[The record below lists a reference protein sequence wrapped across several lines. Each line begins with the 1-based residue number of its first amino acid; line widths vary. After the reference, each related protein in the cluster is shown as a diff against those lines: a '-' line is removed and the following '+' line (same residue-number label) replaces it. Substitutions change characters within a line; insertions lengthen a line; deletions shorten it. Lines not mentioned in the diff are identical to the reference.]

1 MPKREDLRSVLVIG
15 SGPIVIGQACEFD
28 YSGTQACRVLSQEGI
43 RVSLVNSN
51 PATIM
56 TDPEF
61 ADATYVEPIT
71 LDVLE
76 KVIAKERPDA
86 VLPTLGGQTALN
98 AAVELHEAG
107 TLARYGVELIGAGIE
122 TIKAGEDRKRFKEI
136 VTGLG
141 SEVPR
146 SHICHTMDEC
156 LAAAADLGYPLVIRP
171 SFTLGGSG
179 SGIARSEAN
188 LRRLAGA
195 GLDASPVTEV
205 LLEESILGWKEFE
218 LELMRDRH
226 DNVVVVCS
234 IENIDP
240 MGVHT
245 GDSVTVAPAMTLTD
259 REYQHMRDVA
269 IAVVRAV
276 GVDTGGCNIQFAVH
290 PQTGRMVVIEM
301 NPRVSRS
308 SALASKATGFP
319 IAKIAARLAIG
330 YTLDEI
336 RNDITGE
343 TPASFEPALD
353 YVVVKVPRF
362 AFEKFPGADPE
373 LTTHMKSVGEAMA
386 IGRNFPEALQ
396 KALRSLE
403 NRSAPFSWADPPGDR
418 DELLARCAVPHDG
431 RMSTVH
437 QALRAGATV
446 DDVAGV
452 TGIDPWFVDQIQG
465 IQELAVRLAGAP
477 AASRPGRELDTDAL
491 RAAKRA
497 GFSDAQIGQLKGLP
511 EDQVRLLRQAFGIR
525 PVYHTVDTCAAE
537 FAARTPYLYST
548 YDEQT
553 EVPPGGTPKVIILG
567 SGPNR
572 IGQGIE
578 FDYACV
584 HASFALS
591 AAGYETVM
599 VNCNPETVSTDYDTS
614 GRLYFEPL
622 TLEDVLE
629 VVHAEEQSGPVAGVI
644 VQLGGQTP
652 LGLSRA
658 LAAEGVP
665 VVGTSPQAIH
675 LAEDR
680 GEFAAVLEAAGL
692 PAPRFGTALS
702 YDEAKVVADEIG
714 YPVLVRPSYVLGGR
728 GMEIVY
734 DDATLE
740 DYVGRAA
747 AASPGHPVLID
758 RFLDDAIEIDVDAL
772 YDGEE
777 LFLGGV
783 MEHIEEA
790 GIHSGDSACALPPIT
805 LGRADIAR
813 IRESTEA
820 IARGVGVRGLLNVQY
835 AMAAGVLHVLE
846 ANPRAS
852 RTVPFVSK
860 ATATP
865 LAKAAARIMMGASIA
880 GLRAE
885 GLLPAAGDGGT
896 LSLDAPIAVKEAV
909 LPFGRFRDAS
919 GQGVDTVLSPEMRS
933 TGEVM
938 GIDAAFGT
946 AYAKSQAAVYGPLPV
961 KGRVFVSVANRDK
974 RSMVFPVKR
983 LADLGFDIW
992 ATEGTGEVLRR
1003 NGVRAT
1009 IVRKHSDGPGP
1020 DGEPDIVARILAGQV
1035 DLIVNTP
1042 FGSPGQSG
1050 PRLDGY
1056 EIRTAAVRRG
1066 VPCVTTVQG
1075 LGAAVQGIEAI
1086 QRGEVGVRSLQE
1098 YALLVRGGNP
1108 PDPPGAPAPGHA
1120 PSRGALRLRPRG
1132 TPLRGAPRRR
1142 RCAMTTAEGE
1152 QDAVQVQARG
1162 TVLTVRKVDAYYAM
1176 TVVAPGIAA
1185 RFRAGQFVAVAVG
1198 GPDTSM
1204 LLRRAFSIHD
1214 VRPDHGGTVEFVFAA
1229 KGPGT
1234 RWLAERRTRDVIDL
1248 TGPLGRPF
1256 PVPRDPVSCLLV
1268 GGGYGSAPLFPLA
1281 DRLRSRDCQVDF
1293 LLGAASAD
1301 RVFGALTARRT
1312 GRTAAVTT
1320 EDGSMGVRGLV
1331 TDRLT
1336 QVIHEARTDVI
1347 YACGPMGMLRQV
1359 TALAGRY
1366 EIPVLTLVEE
1376 SMACG
1381 IGVCMTCVLPVIGD
1395 DGVTRMVRSCVGGP
1409 VFRGETVRWDD
1420 IGTIPFDALGAPGW
1434 NPRQHPGGGAARP
1447 AGANGS
1453 AGLAGADGQAREA
1466 GTGRGGLDR
1475 REQHGS

>member
-1 MPKREDLRSVLVIG
+1 MPRRADLASVLVIG

-28 YSGTQACRVLSQEGI
+28 YSGTQACRVLKSEGL

-71 LDVLE
+71 LDVLQ
-76 KVIAKERPDA
+76 KVIAIQQPDA

-98 AAVELHEAG
+98 AAVDLHEAG
-107 TLARYGVELIGAGIE
+107 TLAEHGVELIGADIE
-122 TIKAGEDRKRFKEI
+122 TIKAGEDRERFKQI

-141 SEVPR
+141 AEVPA
-146 SHICHTMDEC
+146 STICRT
-156 LAAAADLGYPLVIRP
+156 LAEAEATAARLGYPVVVRP
-171 SFTLGGSG
+171 SYTLGGSG
-179 SGIARSEAN
+179 SGVAYGAAD
-188 LRRLAGA
+188 LRRIAGT

-259 REYQHMRDVA
+259 REYQRMRDTA
-269 IAVVRAV
+269 IAVARAV

-290 PQTGRMVVIEM
+290 PDTGRMVVIEM

-319 IAKIAARLAIG
+319 IAKIAAMLAIG

-362 AFEKFPGADPE
+362 AFEKFPGADPV

-386 IGRNFPEALQ
+386 IGRSFPEALQ

-403 NRSAPFSWADPPGDR
+403 RCGAELTWADPPGEAAALVR
-418 DELLARCAVPHDG
+418 RCAVPHDG
-431 RMSTVH
+431 RLGTIH
-437 QALRAGATV
+437 RALRAGATV
-446 DDVAGV
+446 AELSAAS
-452 TGIDPWFVDQIQG
+452 GIDPWFIDQVKFI
-465 IQELAVRLAGAP
+465 EETAERLAAGPALAAP
-477 AASRPGRELDTDAL
+477 ALH
-491 RAAKRA
+491 AAKAA
-497 GFSDAQIGQLKGLP
+497 GFSDAQIGQLRGMSATR
-511 EDQVRLLRQAFGIR
+511 VRDLRHALGVR

-548 YDEQT
+548 YDDET
-553 EVPPGGTPKVIILG
+553 EVPGGDRPKVIILG

-584 HASFALS
+584 HASFALA

-629 VVHAEEQSGPVAGVI
+629 VVHAEQASGPVAGVI

-652 LGLSRA
+652 LGL
-658 LAAEGVP
+658 AAELTAAGVP
-665 VVGTSPQAIH
+665 IVGTSAQAIH

-680 GEFAAVLEAAGL
+680 GAFGRVLAGAGL
-692 PAPRFGTALS
+692 LAPRSGTAVS
-702 YDEAKVVADEIG
+702 YAEAKAVADDIG

-734 DDATLE
+734 DDEALEAYVQQATQI
-740 DYVGRAA
+740 
-747 AASPGHPVLID
+747 SPEHPVLID

-772 YDGEE
+772 YDGTE

-805 LGRADIAR
+805 LGRTDINKVRETTAR
-813 IRESTEA
+813 IA
-820 IARGVGVRGLLNVQY
+820 AGVGVHGLLNVQY
-835 AMAAGVLHVLE
+835 ALAAGVLYVLE

-865 LAKAAARIMMGASIA
+865 LAKAAARIMLGATIA
-880 GLRAE
+880 DLRAE
-885 GLLPAAGDGGT
+885 GLLPTAGDGGT
-896 LSLDAPIAVKEAV
+896 LPLDAPIAVKEAV
-909 LPFGRFRDAS
+909 LPFGRFRDAQ
-919 GQGVDTVLSPEMRS
+919 GEGVDTVLGPEMRS

-938 GIDAAFGT
+938 GIDEVFGT
-946 AYAKSQAAVYGPLPV
+946 AYAKSQAAAYGALPV
-961 KGRVFVSVANRDK
+961 KGRAFVSVANTDK
-974 RSMVFPVKR
+974 RSMIFPVKR
-983 LADLGFDIW
+983 LADLGFEIW
-992 ATEGTGEVLRR
+992 ATEGTAEVLRR
-1003 NGVRAT
+1003 NGVRAR
-1009 IVRKHSDGPGP
+1009 IVRKHRDGPGP
-1020 DGEPDIVARILAGQV
+1020 DGEPTIVTRLLDGQV

-1042 FGSPGQSG
+1042 FGVPGQTG
-1050 PRLDGY
+1050 PRVDGY

-1066 VPCVTTVQG
+1066 IACLTTTAG
-1075 LGAAVQGIEAI
+1075 LAAAVQGIEAI

-1098 YALLVRGGNP
+1098 
-1108 PDPPGAPAPGHA
+1108 HA
-1120 PSRGALRLRPRG
+1120 ARLRG
-1132 TPLRGAPRRR
+1132 
-1142 RCAMTTAEGE
+1142 
-1152 QDAVQVQARG
+1152 
-1162 TVLTVRKVDAYYAM
+1162 
-1176 TVVAPGIAA
+1176 
-1185 RFRAGQFVAVAVG
+1185 
-1198 GPDTSM
+1198 
-1204 LLRRAFSIHD
+1204 
-1214 VRPDHGGTVEFVFAA
+1214 
-1229 KGPGT
+1229 
-1234 RWLAERRTRDVIDL
+1234 
-1248 TGPLGRPF
+1248 
-1256 PVPRDPVSCLLV
+1256 
-1268 GGGYGSAPLFPLA
+1268 
-1281 DRLRSRDCQVDF
+1281 
-1293 LLGAASAD
+1293 
-1301 RVFGALTARRT
+1301 
-1312 GRTAAVTT
+1312 
-1320 EDGSMGVRGLV
+1320 
-1331 TDRLT
+1331 
-1336 QVIHEARTDVI
+1336 
-1347 YACGPMGMLRQV
+1347 
-1359 TALAGRY
+1359 
-1366 EIPVLTLVEE
+1366 
-1376 SMACG
+1376 
-1381 IGVCMTCVLPVIGD
+1381 
-1395 DGVTRMVRSCVGGP
+1395 
-1409 VFRGETVRWDD
+1409 
-1420 IGTIPFDALGAPGW
+1420 
-1434 NPRQHPGGGAARP
+1434 
-1447 AGANGS
+1447 
-1453 AGLAGADGQAREA
+1453 
-1466 GTGRGGLDR
+1466 
-1475 REQHGS
+1475 